1 MTPSNHTPCI
11 ISTWTHGEAAN
22 RAGWSAL
29 ASGGSALDAVELAV
43 KTAEADPAVRSVG
56 LGGFPDR
63 DGRVTLDAA
72 IMDHDFRCGAVAG
85 LEHVVHAVSVARAVM
100 ETTPHVM
107 IAGEGALEFA
117 LSRGFVKERLI
128 TSETLR
134 IYEERY
140 AQNATPVANIENH
153 DTISTLALD
162 ANGRIAGACT
172 TSGLTGRLHGRVGD
186 SPIIG
191 AGLYVDGEAGGA
203 AATGLGELAVRVAAS
218 SMAVERMRL
227 GATPQEACGY
237 AINFIRRRLRPSD
250 EHQLAIIA
258 IRGNARLRRA
268 ARGVR

>member
-1 MTPSNHTPCI
+1 
-11 ISTWTHGEAAN
+11 
-22 RAGWSAL
+22 
-29 ASGGSALDAVELAV
+29 
-43 KTAEADPAVRSVG
+43 
-56 LGGFPDR
+56 
-63 DGRVTLDAA
+63 
-72 IMDHDFRCGAVAG
+72 
-85 LEHVVHAVSVARAVM
+85 M

-128 TSETLR
+128 TSDTLR

-162 ANGRIAGACT
+162 AKGRIAGACT

-191 AGLYVDGEAGGA
+191 AGLYIDGEAGGA

-218 SMAVERMRL
+218 SMAVDRMRL

-237 AINFIRRRLRPSD
+237 VINFIRRRLKPSD
-250 EHQLAIIA
+250 DHQLAIIA
-258 IRGNARLRRA
+258 IAPDGQTGADALLPGFSYAVTRNSAEPRA
-268 ARGVR
+268 VYVQPEIRDT